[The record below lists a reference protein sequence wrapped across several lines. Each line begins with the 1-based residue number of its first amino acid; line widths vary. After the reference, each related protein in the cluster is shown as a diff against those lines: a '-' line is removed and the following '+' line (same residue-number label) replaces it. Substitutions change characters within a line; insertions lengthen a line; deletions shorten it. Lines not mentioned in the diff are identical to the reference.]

1 MSPKIIASLTLLRD
15 SGKLRW
21 YAGMLTT
28 RHGRVLRIE
37 THRYDDGAVFTA
49 LFVPFLCDD
58 ADEMAIPDDD
68 AIPDTDDPL
77 TAAAF
82 LLMAQEAW
90 GETAH
95 LVRFPTHTQPAPG
108 QDLEP
113 ALWWALAVGLASV
126 PLLVYRD
133 DGTRHYLAGPTRIEA
148 LIAAILAAPEKA

>member
-1 MSPKIIASLTLLRD
+1 MTPTIIASLTTIRAA
-15 SGKLRW
+15 GKLRW

-68 AIPDTDDPL
+68 AIPDTDDPV

-82 LLMAQEAW
+82 LLMAREVRRDP
-90 GETAH
+90 GFC
-95 LVRFPTHTQPAPG
+95 VRFVRDFHLGTEG
-108 QDLEP
+108 
-113 ALWWALAVGLASV
+113 WVGI
-126 PLLVYRD
+126 
-133 DGTRHYLAGPTRIEA
+133 GTSAKICGPVTATYATEIEA